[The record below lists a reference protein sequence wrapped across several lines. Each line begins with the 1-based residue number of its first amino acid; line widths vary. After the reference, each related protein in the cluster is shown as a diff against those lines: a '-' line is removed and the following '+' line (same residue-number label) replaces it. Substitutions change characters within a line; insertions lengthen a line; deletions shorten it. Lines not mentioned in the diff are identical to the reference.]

1 MDREIVGSGAAD
13 TLRPLPGVTMEAAET
28 VETAVEELEEAEPMG
43 AAEAIR
49 GADGLTLAIGAS
61 IMECMPTLSSGI
73 ANGSASGTGRAA
85 SKSDCIIEEDDRPTT
100 LGLGTTST
108 RLAACLVAC
117 NALTLFV
124 LTMLFTV
131 S

>member
-49 GADGLTLAIGAS
+49 GAAGLTLPTGAS
-61 IMECMPTLSSGI
+61 IMAGSPSLSSGM
-73 ANGSASGTGRAA
+73 ANGSAPGTGRAA